1 MTVVSAIVCTHLP
14 ERAHLLA
21 AAVASLLEQSRP
33 PDEVLV
39 VVDGDDALAEA
50 VRAGLPAGVG
60 VFARGQRDGLSMA
73 RNDGVAHTRGDV
85 LLFLDDDAVA
95 DPRWVGS
102 LLGALTDSDVLGA
115 SGLSLPRWEST
126 APRWLPEEFLW
137 TLGCTYRGQDLRRRP
152 MRNVYG
158 GCAALRREIF
168 TEVGGFDDQL
178 GYRPGSSGGGEEAE
192 LCLRA
197 VQHWPDRHFL
207 FEPAALISHFAPD
220 DRATPRY
227 LIKRAWSEGRV
238 KARVARQGNQALADE
253 RSFAWSLPR
262 AVLRELGALLRGD
275 LHAAARSGMIIALS
289 TAVLLGLT
297 VGSAQERITSH
308 P

>member
-14 ERAHLLA
+14 ERVELLA
-21 AAVASLLEQSRP
+21 ASVQSLLQQSRP

-39 VVDGDDALAEA
+39 VVDGDATLAQL
-50 VRAGLPAGVG
+50 VRARLQLGVE
-60 VFARGQRDGLSMA
+60 VLARGRRDGLSTA

-85 LLFLDDDAVA
+85 LLFLDDDATA
-95 DPRWVGS
+95 DPEWIAS
-102 LLGALTDSDVLGA
+102 LVAALADPDVLGA

-137 TLGCTYRGQDLRRRP
+137 TLGCSYRGQDVRRRP

-158 GCAALRREIF
+158 GCAALRREVF

-178 GYRPGSSGGGEEAE
+178 GYGPTSAGGGEEAE

-197 VQHWPDRHFL
+197 VRRWPHRHFL
-207 FEPAALISHFAPD
+207 FEPAASISHFAPD

-227 LIKRAWSEGRV
+227 LLTRAWAEGRM
-238 KARVARQGNQALADE
+238 KARVARQGTGALADE
-253 RSFAWSLPR
+253 RSFAKSLPR

-275 LHAAARSGMIIALS
+275 LHAGARSGMIMALS
-289 TAVLLGLT
+289 AAVLLGLT
-297 VGSAQERITSH
+297 VGSAQERVMPH